1 MSSTRYHPSLVQLP
15 TMVSA
20 IESLVNG
27 KFKAKPTGST
37 FATMDFNEALAPEVL
52 DILRGRVGVASVEL
66 LKGKVQVG
74 VLKFQC
80 SAC

>member
-1 MSSTRYHPSLVQLP
+1 M
-15 TMVSA
+15 MVSA

-27 KFKAKPTGST
+27 KFKAKSTAST
-37 FATMDFNEALAPEVL
+37 FATMDFNEVVAPEVL
-52 DILRGRVGVASVEL
+52 DNLRRKVGVASVEI

-74 VLKFQC
+74 VLKLQC

>member
-1 MSSTRYHPSLVQLP
+1 MLVQPP

-27 KFKAKPTGST
+27 KFKAKPTAST
-37 FATMDFNEALAPEVL
+37 FTTLDFDEIVAPEVL
-52 DILRGRVGVASVEL
+52 DNVRRRVGVASVEI

-74 VLKFQC
+74 VLKLQC

>member
-1 MSSTRYHPSLVQLP
+1 M
-15 TMVSA
+15 MVSA

-27 KFKAKPTGST
+27 KFKAKPTCST
-37 FATMDFNEALAPEVL
+37 FATVDFNEALPPEVL
-52 DILRGRVGVASVEL
+52 DTLRGRVGVASVEI

-74 VLKFQC
+74 VWQFQW